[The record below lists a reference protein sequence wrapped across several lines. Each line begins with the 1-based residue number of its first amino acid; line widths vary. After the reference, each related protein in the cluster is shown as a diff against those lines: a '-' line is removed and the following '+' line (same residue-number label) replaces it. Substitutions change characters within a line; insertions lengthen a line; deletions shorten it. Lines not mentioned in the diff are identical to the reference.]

1 MCHPDAAH
9 PFAFAGF
16 PEDNIFHGREIAERV
31 HVRWGTFALVEATR
45 ALMRAALED
54 PLNQKFVLLSEAGIP
69 LYPPDTFYMQL
80 MSETKSRINS
90 CVIPGVSGPA
100 VEFRSRSCEGACSN
114 TMRSSFGITKLI
126 GQAWSLSAG

>member
-1 MCHPDAAH
+1 MK
-9 PFAFAGF
+9 
-16 PEDNIFHGREIAERV
+16 
-31 HVRWGTFALVEATR
+31 WGTFALVEATR

-90 CVIPGVSGPA
+90 CVIPGVSPA
-100 VEFRSRSCEGACSN
+100 AQLSSTKVASVKSLGS
-114 TMRSSFGITKLI
+114 TLMGSSFRDLKVRA
-126 GQAWSLSAG
+126 QARGMAAG